1 MIENLQD
8 ELHQLENKQAT
19 GAKLRAN
26 ITYCALGYH
35 GINPHSKTPPH
46 LSCQAPLKSENCPS
60 PPF

>member
-26 ITYCALGYH
+26 IPYCALGYH

-46 LSCQAPLKSENCPS
+46 LSC
-60 PPF
+60 